1 MTKDM
6 TEGNPLLLILKFT
19 LPLLAGNLLQQG
31 YNVADA
37 AIVGRFLGT
46 DALAGVGASSSVQF
60 LILGFCI
67 GTCTGFC
74 VPVAQRFGAGDYS
87 TMRRFVFNSFVIT
100 AVIAVVL
107 TALCALFC
115 TQIVELLATPDN
127 IFADAYIY
135 LLVILLGI
143 PFTLLY
149 NLTSSIMRAVGDS
162 RTPFL
167 FLAFACFANIFL
179 DIFCITTLHWGVAGA
194 AIATITSQLM
204 SGVLCLVYMMKKYP
218 VLHMEKEECRVQGD
232 LVKNL
237 IVMGFPMGLQFSITA
252 IGSMVMQAATNNLG
266 SVYVSANTAA
276 SRLKNFT
283 MCPFDAI
290 AAAVSTFCGQNFGAK
305 KMDRIRQGLR
315 QGVLAGILYGIVI
328 GIVMIVFG
336 RQMSMI
342 FVDAGETAVLDAS
355 RDLLFYSGFFYWIL
369 GILIIVRLCVQGLGY
384 SGRAVLSGVVEM
396 IARTA
401 VSLIFVPVW
410 GFTAI
415 CFTDQA
421 AWVTAVCYIVPMCLY
436 CLKKVEKLL
445 AKSDADDV
453 QSASHENRCR
463 SKRESML

>member
-46 DALAGVGASSSVQF
+46 NALAGVGASSSVQF

-87 TMRRFVFNSFVIT
+87 TMRRFVFNSFIIT

-107 TALCALFC
+107 TALCAIFC
-115 TQIVELLATPDN
+115 TQIVELLATPDD
-127 IFADAYIY
+127 IFDDAYIY

-218 VLHMEKEECRVQGD
+218 VLHMEKEECHVQGD

-290 AAAVSTFCGQNFGAK
+290 AAAVSTFCGQNYGAK

-315 QGVLAGILYGIVI
+315 QGVLAGIIYGIVI

-342 FVDAGETAVLDAS
+342 FVDGSETAVLDAS
-355 RDLLFYSGFFYWIL
+355 RDMLFYSGFFYWIL

-396 IARTA
+396 IARTV
-401 VSLIFVPVW
+401 VSILCVPVW
-410 GFTAI
+410 GFLAI

-421 AWVTAVCYIVPMCLY
+421 AWVTAVCYIVPMCIY
-436 CLKKVEKLL
+436 CLKKVEKILGEG
-445 AKSDADDV
+445 DADGV
-453 QSASHENRCR
+453 QSSHEA
-463 SKRESML
+463 

>member
-6 TEGNPLLLILKFT
+6 TEGNPLLLILKFA

-46 DALAGVGASSSVQF
+46 NALAGVGASSSVQF

-87 TMRRFVFNSFVIT
+87 TMRRFVFNSFIIT
-100 AVIAVVL
+100 AVLAVVL
-107 TALCALFC
+107 TILCALFC
-115 TQIVELLATPDN
+115 TQIVELLATPDD

-167 FLAFACFANIFL
+167 FLAFACVANIFL

-204 SGVLCLVYMMKKYP
+204 SGVFCLIYIIKKYP
-218 VLHMEKEECRVQGD
+218 VLHMEKEECVVRGD
-232 LVKNL
+232 LVKTL

-266 SVYVSANTAA
+266 SIYVSANTAA

-283 MCPFDAI
+283 MCPFDAM
-290 AAAVSTFCGQNFGAK
+290 AAAVSTFCSQNYGAK
-305 KMDRIRQGLR
+305 KIDRIRQGLR
-315 QGVLAGILYGIVI
+315 QGTLAGILYGIAIGLVVI
-328 GIVMIVFG
+328 FFG
-336 RQMSMI
+336 REMSMI

-355 RDLLFYSGFFYWIL
+355 GDLLFYSGFFYWIL

-421 AWVTAVCYIVPMCLY
+421 AWVTAVMYIVPTCLY
-436 CLKKVEKLL
+436 GLKKVGKILSAEDDG
-445 AKSDADDV
+445 AKNVSPGA
-453 QSASHENRCR
+453 
-463 SKRESML
+463 

>member
-46 DALAGVGASSSVQF
+46 NALAGVGASSSVQF

-87 TMRRFVFNSFVIT
+87 TMRRFVFNSFIIT

-107 TALCALFC
+107 TALCAIFC
-115 TQIVELLATPDN
+115 TQIVELLATPDD
-127 IFADAYIY
+127 IFDDAYIY

-204 SGVLCLVYMMKKYP
+204 SGLLCLVYMMKKYP
-218 VLHMEKEECRVQGD
+218 VLHMEKEECHVQGD

-290 AAAVSTFCGQNFGAK
+290 AAAVSTFCGQNYGAK

-315 QGVLAGILYGIVI
+315 QGVLAGIIYGIVI

-342 FVDAGETAVLDAS
+342 FVDGSETAVLDAS
-355 RDLLFYSGFFYWIL
+355 RDMLFYSGFFYWIL

-396 IARTA
+396 IARTV
-401 VSLIFVPVW
+401 VSILCVPVW
-410 GFTAI
+410 GFLAI

-421 AWVTAVCYIVPMCLY
+421 AWVTAVCYIVPMCIY
-436 CLKKVEKLL
+436 CLKKVEKILGEG
-445 AKSDADDV
+445 DADGV
-453 QSASHENRCR
+453 QSSHGA
-463 SKRESML
+463 

>member
-46 DALAGVGASSSVQF
+46 NALAGVGASSSVQF

-87 TMRRFVFNSFVIT
+87 TMRRFVFNSFIIT

-107 TALCALFC
+107 TALCAIFC
-115 TQIVELLATPDN
+115 TQIVELLATPDD
-127 IFADAYIY
+127 IFDDAYIY

-204 SGVLCLVYMMKKYP
+204 SGLLCLVYMMKKYP
-218 VLHMEKEECRVQGD
+218 VLHMEKEECHVQGD

-290 AAAVSTFCGQNFGAK
+290 AAAVSTFCGQNYGAK

-315 QGVLAGILYGIVI
+315 QGVLAGIIYGIVI
-328 GIVMIVFG
+328 GIVVIVFG

-342 FVDAGETAVLDAS
+342 FVDGSETAVLDAS
-355 RDLLFYSGFFYWIL
+355 RDMLFYSGFFYWIL

-396 IARTA
+396 IVRTV
-401 VSLIFVPVW
+401 VSILCVPVW
-410 GFTAI
+410 GFLAI

-421 AWVTAVCYIVPMCLY
+421 AWVTAVCYIVPMCIY
-436 CLKKVEKLL
+436 CLKKVEKILGEG
-445 AKSDADDV
+445 DADGV
-453 QSASHENRCR
+453 QSSHGA
-463 SKRESML
+463 

>member
-6 TEGNPLLLILKFT
+6 TEGNPLLLILKFA

-46 DALAGVGASSSVQF
+46 NALAGVGASSSVQF

-87 TMRRFVFNSFVIT
+87 SMRRFVYNSFVLSAIL
-100 AVIAVVL
+100 AVVL
-107 TALCALFC
+107 TIFCAVFC
-115 TQIVELLATPDN
+115 NQIVELLATPDD

-167 FLAFACFANIFL
+167 FLAFSCIANIFL
-179 DIFCITTLHWGVAGA
+179 DIFCITTLQWGVAGA

-204 SGVLCLVYMMKKYP
+204 SGLLCLFYIIKKYP
-218 VLHMEKEECRVQGD
+218 VLQMEKEECHVQKD
-232 LVKNL
+232 FIKTL

-252 IGSMVMQAATNNLG
+252 IGSMVMQAATNSLG
-266 SVYVSANTAA
+266 SIYVSASTAS
-276 SRLKNFT
+276 SRLKMFA

-290 AAAVSTFCGQNFGAK
+290 AAAVSTFCSQNYGAK
-305 KMDRIRQGLR
+305 KVDRIKKGLKQGTL
-315 QGVLAGILYGIVI
+315 VGILYGIII
-328 GIVMIVFG
+328 GGVLILFG
-336 RQMSMI
+336 REMSMI
-342 FVDAGETAVLDAS
+342 FVDGSETAVLDAA

-369 GILIIVRLCVQGLGY
+369 GILIIVRLCVQGLGF

-396 IARTA
+396 IARSA
-401 VSLIFVPVW
+401 VSIGFVPTY
-410 GFTAI
+410 GFIAI
-415 CFTDQA
+415 CFADQT
-421 AWVTAVCYIVPMCLY
+421 AWVTATIYVVLTCMY
-436 CLKKVEKLL
+436 CLRKVEKILV
-445 AKSDADDV
+445 DETEIV
-453 QSASHENRCR
+453 EQ
-463 SKRESML
+463 

>member
-46 DALAGVGASSSVQF
+46 NALAGVGASSSVQF

-87 TMRRFVFNSFVIT
+87 TMRRFVFNSFIIT

-107 TALCALFC
+107 TALCTIFC
-115 TQIVELLATPDN
+115 TQIVELLATPDD
-127 IFADAYIY
+127 IFDDAYIY

-218 VLHMEKEECRVQGD
+218 VLHMEKEECHVQGD

-290 AAAVSTFCGQNFGAK
+290 AAAVSTFCGQNYGAK

-315 QGVLAGILYGIVI
+315 QGVLAGIIYGIVI

-342 FVDAGETAVLDAS
+342 FVDGSETAVLDAS
-355 RDLLFYSGFFYWIL
+355 RDMLFYSGFFYWIL

-396 IARTA
+396 IARTV
-401 VSLIFVPVW
+401 VSILCVPVW
-410 GFTAI
+410 GFLAI

-421 AWVTAVCYIVPMCLY
+421 AWVTAVCYIVPMCIY
-436 CLKKVEKLL
+436 CLKKVEKILGEG
-445 AKSDADDV
+445 DADGV
-453 QSASHENRCR
+453 QSSHGA
-463 SKRESML
+463 

>member
-6 TEGNPLLLILKFT
+6 TEGESSPLDSEIRPAASGGESFA
-19 LPLLAGNLLQQG
+19 AGLQCG
-31 YNVADA
+31 
-37 AIVGRFLGT
+37 GRRHRGTFLGT
-46 DALAGVGASSSVQF
+46 NALAGVGASSSVQF

-87 TMRRFVFNSFVIT
+87 TMRRFVFNSFIIT
-100 AVIAVVL
+100 AVLAVVL
-107 TALCALFC
+107 TILCALFC
-115 TQIVELLATPDN
+115 TQIVELLATPDD

-167 FLAFACFANIFL
+167 FLAFACVANIFL

-204 SGVLCLVYMMKKYP
+204 SGVFCLIYIIKKYP
-218 VLHMEKEECRVQGD
+218 VLHMEKEECVVRGD
-232 LVKNL
+232 LVKTL

-266 SVYVSANTAA
+266 SIYVSANTAA

-283 MCPFDAI
+283 MCPFDAM
-290 AAAVSTFCGQNFGAK
+290 AAAVSTFCSQNYGAK
-305 KMDRIRQGLR
+305 KIDRIRQGLR
-315 QGVLAGILYGIVI
+315 QGTLAGILYGIAIGLVVI
-328 GIVMIVFG
+328 FFG
-336 RQMSMI
+336 REMSMI

-355 RDLLFYSGFFYWIL
+355 GDLLFYSGFFYWIL
-369 GILIIVRLCVQGLGY
+369 GILVIVRLCVQGLGY

-421 AWVTAVCYIVPMCLY
+421 AWVTAVMYIVPTCLY
-436 CLKKVEKLL
+436 CLKKVGKILSAEDDG
-445 AKSDADDV
+445 AKNVLPGA
-453 QSASHENRCR
+453 
-463 SKRESML
+463 

>member
-46 DALAGVGASSSVQF
+46 NALAGVGASSSVQF

-87 TMRRFVFNSFVIT
+87 TMRRFVFNSFIIT

-107 TALCALFC
+107 TALCAIFC
-115 TQIVELLATPDN
+115 TQIVELLATPDD
-127 IFADAYIY
+127 IFDDAYIY

-218 VLHMEKEECRVQGD
+218 VLHMEKEECHVQGD

-290 AAAVSTFCGQNFGAK
+290 AAAVSTFCGQNYGAK

-315 QGVLAGILYGIVI
+315 QGVLAGIIYGIVI

-342 FVDAGETAVLDAS
+342 FVDGSETAVLDAS
-355 RDLLFYSGFFYWIL
+355 REMLFYSGFFYWIL

-396 IARTA
+396 IARTV
-401 VSLIFVPVW
+401 VSILCVPVW
-410 GFTAI
+410 GFLAI

-421 AWVTAVCYIVPMCLY
+421 AWVTAVCYIVPMCIY
-436 CLKKVEKLL
+436 CLKKVEKILGEG
-445 AKSDADDV
+445 DADGV
-453 QSASHENRCR
+453 QSSHGA
-463 SKRESML
+463 

>member
-46 DALAGVGASSSVQF
+46 NALAGVGASSSVQF

-87 TMRRFVFNSFVIT
+87 TMRRFVFNSFIIT

-107 TALCALFC
+107 TALCAIFC
-115 TQIVELLATPDN
+115 TQIVELLATPDD
-127 IFADAYIY
+127 IFDDAYIY

-218 VLHMEKEECRVQGD
+218 VLHMEKEECHVQGD

-290 AAAVSTFCGQNFGAK
+290 AAAVSTFCGQNYGAK

-315 QGVLAGILYGIVI
+315 QGVLAGIIYGIVI

-342 FVDAGETAVLDAS
+342 FVDGSETAVLDAS
-355 RDLLFYSGFFYWIL
+355 RDMLFYSGFFYWIL

-396 IARTA
+396 IARTV
-401 VSLIFVPVW
+401 VSILCVPVW
-410 GFTAI
+410 GFLAI

-421 AWVTAVCYIVPMCLY
+421 AWVTAVCYIVPMCIY
-436 CLKKVEKLL
+436 CLKKVEKILGEG
-445 AKSDADDV
+445 DADGV
-453 QSASHENRCR
+453 QGSHGA
-463 SKRESML
+463 